1 MAMRVVIFGGTG
13 FVGVNLADTL
23 LARGHEVTLYDRAQL
38 PTAAQQSLA
47 EHGERLSVVQGDITD
62 KKRIEALITKGY
74 DAIVLGAA
82 ITAGAHLER
91 TARNSILQINVM
103 AQLPILGAAIRH
115 RVRRVINLS
124 SAAAYGVSGQ
134 RYPVLDEETPCDPV
148 SLYALSKFASERT
161 VARYADLWD
170 RDFLSVR
177 LSAVFGP
184 WERIGKVRDTPS
196 LPFQILAAFG
206 RGELAILPGLGVKDW
221 IYAPDAAEAVTVLLE
236 AERPRHRLYNISSGT
251 EWSALQWGEA
261 FAALHPGLQ
270 CRLAAPG
277 EHTLI
282 ELHGA
287 DRAPLSVS
295 RIEQEFGW
303 RARFGCAD
311 SAADLN
317 NWRRDH
323 GEGTWTC
330 G

>member
-1 MAMRVVIFGGTG
+1 MAMAMRVIIFGGTG
-13 FVGVNLADTL
+13 FVGVNLAGTL

-38 PTAAQQSLA
+38 PAAAQQSLT
-47 EHGERLSVVQGDITD
+47 EHGERLSVVQGDIAD
-62 KKRIEALITKGY
+62 KKRIEALIAKGC

-91 TARNSILQINVM
+91 TARNCILQINVM

-124 SAAAYGVSGQ
+124 SAAAYGASGQ

-161 VARYADLWD
+161 VARYADLWGG
-170 RDFLSVR
+170 DFFSVR
-177 LSAVFGP
+177 LSAAFGP

-196 LPFQILAAFG
+196 LQFQILAAFG
-206 RGELAILPGLGVKDW
+206 RGEPAILPGSGVKDW

-236 AERPRHRLYNISSGT
+236 AERPKHRLYNISSGA

-261 FAALHPGLQ
+261 FAALHSGLQ

-277 EHTLI
+277 ERTLI
-282 ELHGA
+282 ELHGS

-295 RIEQEFGW
+295 RMEQEFGW

-311 SAADLN
+311 SAADLSH
-317 NWRRDH
+317 WWVQH
-323 GEGTWTC
+323 GEGI
-330 G
+330 